1 MKRFVYPAASA
12 IVLLSG
18 VVAVNANAQG
28 VHRGADAKK
37 VTIQLCSSGPYGVPA
52 LKQLWGGARNG
63 VDLAINKW
71 RGKLNKV
78 GVNVGPQVRLDDAK
92 SDGSTYSPDVEH
104 SNALQCIAN
113 NNTVG
118 YVGTLN
124 TGAAVASEPVT
135 NRAHL
140 AQISPSNT
148 GIYLTSVTPWGNLGG
163 RASQEPATYK
173 HQIPWVTYYRTVTTD
188 NVQGPVA
195 ADFVHTHL
203 HITSAYV
210 VDDKLPYG
218 SGLALTFKQEAQK
231 DGIKII
237 GTGHID
243 SSSPAAEAQT
253 AQSLATTISQKDPG
267 LVYCGCDSETTLA
280 FPRDLRSD
288 GFTKPFMGGDA
299 LHNSAWIA
307 DTKAGSV
314 NNYATDVGPEAT
326 NASKAF
332 KNAYKKYFP
341 GFYANPGP
349 QSYDATAYDAAGV
362 ILSAVYKAAK
372 AHQLT
377 GSATHRR
384 TMVVKYIHN
393 IHYCGATGC
402 MSFTK
407 DGDTTN
413 KILTANR
420 VVSGKWQVVT
430 QITAPKKFPSVPKAN
445 D

>member
-12 IVLLSG
+12 AVLLSG
-18 VVAVNANAQG
+18 VLAVNASAQG
-28 VHRGADAKK
+28 VHRGAYAKT
-37 VTIQLCSSGPYGVPA
+37 TIQLCSSGPYGVPA

-63 VDLAINKW
+63 VDLAMYKW
-71 RGKLNKV
+71 RSKLASV
-78 GVNVGPQVRLDDAK
+78 GVKIGPQVRLDDAK
-92 SDGSTYSPDVEH
+92 SDGSGYSTDVEH
-104 SNALQCIAN
+104 SNALQCTAN
-113 NNTVG
+113 KNTVG

-124 TGAAVASEPVT
+124 TGAAVVSEPVL
-135 NRAHL
+135 NRAHE
-140 AQISPSNT
+140 AMISPSNT
-148 GIYLTSVTPWGNLGG
+148 GIGLTSVTPWGGYGG

-195 ADFVHTHL
+195 ADFVHTRL

-218 SGLALTFKQEAQK
+218 AGLALTFAAEARK
-231 DGIKII
+231 DGINIV

-243 SSSPAAEAQT
+243 SSSPSAEAQT
-253 AQSLATTISQKDPG
+253 AQSLASQISNANPG
-267 LVYCGCDSETTLA
+267 MVYCGCDSETTLA
-280 FPRDLRSD
+280 FPRDLRAD
-288 GFTKPFMGGDA
+288 GYTKPFMGGDA
-299 LHNSAWIA
+299 LHNTAWITE
-307 DTKAGSV
+307 TKSGSV
-314 NNYATDVGPEAT
+314 NNYATDVGPEAS
-326 NASKAF
+326 NASTAF
-332 KNAYKKYFP
+332 KNLYKKLFP
-341 GFYANPGP
+341 SFYANPGP
-349 QSYDATAYDAAGV
+349 QSYDATAYDAASI
-362 ILSAVYKAAK
+362 ILDATYKAAK
-372 AHQLT
+372 AHVLT

-420 VVSGKWQVVT
+420 VVSGKWLVVQ
-430 QITAPKKFPSVPKAN
+430 QITARAGFPPVPKAN